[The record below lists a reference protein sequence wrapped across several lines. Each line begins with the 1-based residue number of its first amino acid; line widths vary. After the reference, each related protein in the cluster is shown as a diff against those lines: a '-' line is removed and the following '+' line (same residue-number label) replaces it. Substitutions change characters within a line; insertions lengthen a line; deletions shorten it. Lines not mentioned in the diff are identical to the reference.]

1 MKNLKLDDWLYIIIQ
16 SILIAIIVGCNVY
29 MILMIYD
36 LCDIII
42 TVAMLLVLVVLIC
55 LLISAVFEPLKG

>member
-16 SILIAIIVGCNVY
+16 SILIAIIVGCNIY

-55 LLISAVFEPLKG
+55 VLISAVFEPLKG